1 MFIHNL
7 DPIFINLG
15 PLEIRWYSMAYI
27 IGILMGWWLGKKL
40 FRKKAEILNQDIN
53 SKIFD
58 DLITIIIFAIILGGR
73 IGYVM
78 FYNLSFY
85 IDNPLNIIKIW
96 EGGMSFHG
104 ALIGIVI
111 GTYLF
116 AKKRN
121 IKTFFLLDIIACV
134 APIGIFF
141 GRIANFIN
149 SELYGH
155 PVNIFWSV
163 IFQSI
168 DNVPRHPS
176 QLYEALSEGL
186 LLFIILNFINL
197 KKNMKTGCIS
207 SLFLILYG
215 IFRIF
220 CEQFRVPDEQ
230 IGYMFELISMG
241 SLLSFAMIT
250 LGIFIFTRLK

>member
-85 IDNPLNIIKIW
+85 ID
-96 EGGMSFHG
+96 
-104 ALIGIVI
+104 
-111 GTYLF
+111 
-116 AKKRN
+116 
-121 IKTFFLLDIIACV
+121 
-134 APIGIFF
+134 
-141 GRIANFIN
+141 
-149 SELYGH
+149 
-155 PVNIFWSV
+155 
-163 IFQSI
+163 
-168 DNVPRHPS
+168 
-176 QLYEALSEGL
+176 
-186 LLFIILNFINL
+186 IL
-197 KKNMKTGCIS
+197 
-207 SLFLILYG
+207 
-215 IFRIF
+215 
-220 CEQFRVPDEQ
+220 E
-230 IGYMFELISMG
+230 
-241 SLLSFAMIT
+241 
-250 LGIFIFTRLK
+250 